1 MHKPCV
7 PTLLAAFCI
16 VLAGCE
22 KSPESA
28 TPQDRKEPVVVYAAF
43 EDDARLRDL
52 FANYTEESGVFVV
65 IRRGTEQDILND
77 LVENKVLPPADVL
90 MTHSVTGVWHAA
102 EEGALRPLLS
112 ENLKEKTPAWSRDPD
127 NLWAGLGFRTAVLA
141 YDAGVVSIDESL
153 AYADLA
159 EPRFEGQLCLS
170 SSANPMNQAV
180 VAMLIREQGARPA
193 ELIVR
198 GWMKNLATPVLE
210 SDSQVLEAIAT
221 GKCSIGIVSNDAT
234 TGFDLSVHTPAP
246 AFADIDGIG
255 IGRHAK
261 NPAGAAALVEWL
273 LATLPAT
280 HFDGHEKVTQ
290 QNVGLVA
297 WYQQDVTKLAERARY
312 R

>member
-1 MHKPCV
+1 MLSQSLIRWLDRYPGA
-7 PTLLAAFCI
+7 LLCFLLT
-16 VLAGCE
+16 VV
-22 KSPESA
+22 
-28 TPQDRKEPVVVYAAF
+28 RKLTDP
-43 EDDARLRDL
+43 L
-52 FANYTEESGVFVV
+52 
-65 IRRGTEQDILND
+65 RRGTE
-77 LVENKVLPPADVL
+77 P
-90 MTHSVTGVWHAA
+90 AA
-102 EEGALRPLLS
+102 EPRKILFLKLIEQGA
-112 ENLKEKTPAWSRDPD
+112 T
-127 NLWAGLGFRTAVLA
+127 VLA
-141 YDAGVVSIDESL
+141 YDAGVFSIDESL

-180 VAMLIREQGARPA
+180 VAMLIHEQGARPA

-198 GWMKNLATPVLE
+198 GWMKNLAMPVLE
-210 SDSQVLEAIAT
+210 SDSQVLAAIAT